1 MLSIKTKRIPGESL
15 AKRKLKSDNVA
26 IPNGITENNTKSVCD
41 RMAQNM
47 EVLDKTNFSA
57 RNEDE
62 EKQIL
67 PEQWESA
74 KNSDSNVDPCV
85 VKTDYPIMD
94 IIDIGPVKVELQ
106 EDAETSE
113 TMHSEESSLNK
124 DFSICEPNL
133 PEECAEQK
141 FLEEFLKAYRS
152 SPGMWDIN
160 SDDYRDP
167 KRKREQCACL
177 LAKYQEYYPDAD
189 KQQMQKKIRSIRSRY
204 YRVQRKIEY
213 LNNKQ
218 LGSGKKYESNKWFF
232 DVMSSVCAYKEP
244 LQPVDKTAPFA
255 ERRIMPKRGREALKN
270 DPIPLEYYREKTR
283 ERARKNREKVLEYS
297 NNKEHTL
304 ESMEKDRLNQ
314 ESDRERNKIETIIE
328 CEPNASKQVLENALT
343 KVEGALPRD
352 LDKRIK
358 VINVLY
364 EKYVNPVI

>member
-1 MLSIKTKRIPGESL
+1 
-15 AKRKLKSDNVA
+15 
-26 IPNGITENNTKSVCD
+26 
-41 RMAQNM
+41 MAQNM

-57 RNEDE
+57 RNKDE
-62 EKQIL
+62 EQIL

-106 EDAETSE
+106 EDGETSE

-167 KRKREQCACL
+167 KRKRKQCACL

-204 YRVQRKIEY
+204 YRVQRKIEN

-232 DVMSSVCAYKEP
+232 DVMSSMCGNKESLDP
-244 LQPVDKTAPFA
+244 INKVIPSTSGKASFA
-255 ERRIMPKRGREALKN
+255 VKGRLRSKRLWDALKR
-270 DPIPLEYYREKTR
+270 DPIKYALYREKAQ
-283 ERARKNREKVLEYS
+283 ERARKYRERILS
-297 NNKEHTL
+297 NNKEQIL
-304 ESMEKDRLNQ
+304 ETNRIKQKRYRDRKKNETQ
-314 ESDRERNKIETIIE
+314 IEESW
-328 CEPNASKQVLENALT
+328 EPYACKQALGKAVA
-343 KVEGALPRD
+343 KVERALPKD
-352 LDKRIK
+352 LDNRIE
-358 VINVLY
+358 VINALY
-364 EKYVNPVI
+364 EKYGNSTT